1 MMFIFS
7 DTYLGVIFY
16 RKLAVFLEPC
26 VKACE
31 CMCDEALFAQCLPGS
46 WTAVPEVKLAVV
58 SVSLSYTH
66 LLGLRNTNSAK
77 RQNGCKPLPISR
89 FAFLPL
95 GISEKC
101 FWLIHCM
108 RICFYQQLFLV
119 PSLTINE
126 PLSASSLFLH
136 PNDHL
141 IFTQKYFWG
150 YTKE

>member
-26 VKACE
+26 VKACV

-58 SVSLSYTH
+58 SLGLSYTH

-95 GISEKC
+95 SPRYLWEMFLIN
-101 FWLIHCM
+101 WLHEN
-108 RICFYQQLFLV
+108 LFLPTAV
-119 PSLTINE
+119 FSSITYHKWTPFCQFIILT
-126 PLSASSLFLH
+126 P
-136 PNDHL
+136 
-141 IFTQKYFWG
+141 
-150 YTKE
+150 